1 MNFQEH
7 SITFLAR
14 LTARKRN
21 PVKPATLK
29 TYGSL
34 LGNHIL
40 PAIGQ
45 VDMKDFAN
53 GAMRDFAQALTDKG
67 LSPKT
72 VLEVTGVVKQMFATA
87 TDGEGDSLYPRKWNH
102 EFIDLPTIG
111 RQKQPGLR
119 PEQLAAALA
128 SDLGVFYAFLAG
140 TGLRIGEAL
149 ATRYGCDGAHTG
161 WQPDNACV
169 SVRTSLWRGQEQ
181 TPKTQAAL
189 RTVDLDPRLN
199 DLLVFQAASNTIPE
213 GDFLFRGVGGNH
225 LGENY
230 VRVYSL
236 QPLGIPGFHTFRR
249 WRITHLREQGVPE
262 DIIRFW
268 VGHAGAE
275 VTDRYS
281 KLAENAELRQEWAKK
296 AGLGFDFPNKEITA

>member
-7 SITFLAR
+7 SVTFLAR
-14 LTARKRN
+14 LAARKRN

-53 GAMRDFAQALTDKG
+53 GAMRSFAQGLADKG

-72 VLEVTGVVKQMFATA
+72 ILEVTQVVKQMFATA
-87 TDGEGDSLYPRKWNH
+87 TDGEGDPLYPRKWNH

-111 RQKQPGLR
+111 KQKQPSLK
-119 PEQLAAALA
+119 PEQLAAALD
-128 SDLGVFYAFLAG
+128 SQMGVFYAFLAG
-140 TGLRIGEAL
+140 TGLRIGEAV
-149 ATRYGCDGAHTG
+149 AARYAGGGDHTAWYPEG
-161 WQPDNACV
+161 ACV
-169 SVRTSLWRGQEQ
+169 SVRTSLWRGREQ
-181 TPKTQAAL
+181 APKTPAAV
-189 RTVDLDPRLN
+189 RIVDLDPRLN
-199 DLLVFQAASNTIPE
+199 DLLAFHTASNTI
-213 GDFLFRGVGGNH
+213 GDGEFLFKNKSGHH
-225 LGENY
+225 LDENY

-249 WRITHLREQGVPE
+249 FRITHLREQGVPE

-275 VTDRYS
+275 ITDRYS
-281 KLAENAELRQEWAKK
+281 KLAENVEHRQEWAKK
-296 AGLGFDFPNKEITA
+296 AGLGFDFPNKEIAV